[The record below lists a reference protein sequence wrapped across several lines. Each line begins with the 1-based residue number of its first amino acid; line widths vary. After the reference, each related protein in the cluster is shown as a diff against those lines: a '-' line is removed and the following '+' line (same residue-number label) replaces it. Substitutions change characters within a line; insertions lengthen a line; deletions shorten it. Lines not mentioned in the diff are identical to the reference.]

1 MKQMNKPINS
11 LREDSKNNSNNFIA
25 WVFFISVWFFN
36 VFDLITEGW
45 FYSSVSGIIFS
56 NFLGVI
62 SFIYILINIKG
73 VEEE

>member
-1 MKQMNKPINS
+1 MKQMNKPIDS

-25 WVFFISVWFFN
+25 WIFFISVWFFN
-36 VFDLITEGW
+36 VFDLIKEGW
-45 FYSSVSGIIFS
+45 FYSSVSVIIFS

-73 VEEE
+73 VDEE